1 MALRER
7 KKAQTREAII
17 AEAFALFERR
27 GFELTTVDQIAEA
40 ADVSRRTFF
49 RYFGTKEAVVFP
61 DRDQRF
67 PRFQALLADAQ
78 PGESPFARVKR
89 ALLALADDYMSA
101 REQVRARRRIVD
113 TSPALQAYD
122 LELDREWEA
131 TIARALLP
139 ERTQKDDQ
147 RRAALIAGAL
157 MGGIRA
163 CLEIWFAG
171 QCRGDLAALGRDAVG
186 LLEPGVLATVGP
198 KRATTTK
205 GRTVRRKG

>member
-1 MALRER
+1 MALREQ
-7 KKAQTREAII
+7 KKEQTREAII
-17 AEAFALFERR
+17 AAAFGLFERQ
-27 GFELTTVDQIAEA
+27 GFEQTTVDEIAA
-40 ADVSRRTFF
+40 ASTVSRRTFF

-67 PRFQALLADAQ
+67 PRFQALLAETQ
-78 PGESPFARVKR
+78 PGESPFGRVKR
-89 ALLALADDYMSA
+89 ALLALAGDYMSS

-113 TSPALQAYD
+113 RSPALQAYD

-139 ERTQKDDQ
+139 KRARKRDR

-163 CLEIWFAG
+163 CLETWFAD
-171 QCRGDLAALGRDAVG
+171 QCRGDLLALGREAVA
-186 LLEPGVLATVGP
+186 LLEPGVLATADHEDDQHHG
-198 KRATTTK
+198 AD
-205 GRTVRRKG
+205 